1 MGSGALSL
9 LPLFIVLLIVG
20 AVIWAII
27 RSRKNEKIVVD
38 EDGNEVRTGLGGWL
52 ILVGLGVVFSPL
64 RLLAEVPKTFLP
76 IFNDGTYDV
85 LTTPGTD
92 AYHPF
97 WSTYIWGEIFF
108 NTVIFI
114 ASIYL
119 AYLYFSKK
127 TLFPKFYIW
136 LAIGSLAFI
145 IIDAMLIKVVLPN
158 EVIFDP
164 ETMKEVARSGIVV
177 LVWVPYML
185 LSKRV
190 KATFVN

>member
-27 RSRKNEKIVVD
+27 RSRKNEKVVVD
-38 EDGNEVRTGLGGWL
+38 EDGNEVRSGLGGWL

-64 RLLAEVPKTFLP
+64 RISVEVLRTYLP
-76 IFNDGTYDV
+76 IFNDGTYDT
-85 LTTPGTD
+85 LSTPGTD
-92 AYHPF
+92 AYIPI
-97 WSTYIWGEIFF
+97 WSTLIWGEISV
-108 NTVIFI
+108 NTVIFV
-114 ASIYL
+114 ASLYL

-127 TLFPKFYIW
+127 SLFPKFYTWI
-136 LAIGSLAFI
+136 AVGSLTFI
-145 IIDAMLIKVVLPN
+145 LLDAVLIKVVLPN
-158 EVIFDP
+158 EPIFDP
-164 ETMKEVARSGIVV
+164 DTIKEVARSGIVV
-177 LVWVPYML
+177 LVWVPYMM